1 MLSVPLFWR
10 ILRAERGGACRRAAL
25 LLSVP
30 VTVSVPVVFTEA
42 LVLLGGLVVMLI
54 ANAVLLPVGLAPLD
68 RLSRRTAMVDLLH
81 PGQRLPV
88 AGRVGVSQLIR
99 AFNDVLA
106 RLEAGCATSNTR
118 VLSAQEAE
126 RRRIAQELHDES
138 ARP

>member
-1 MLSVPLFWR
+1 M
-10 ILRAERGGACRRAAL
+10 
-25 LLSVP
+25 
-30 VTVSVPVVFTEA
+30 FTEA

-54 ANAVLLPVGLAPLD
+54 ANAVLLHVGLAPLD
-68 RLSRRTAMVDLLH
+68 RLSRRTATVDLLR

-88 AGRVGVSQLIR
+88 AGQVGVSQLIT

-106 RLEAGCATSNTR
+106 RLEAEGATSNTR

-138 ARP
+138 ARA